1 MCASIT
7 AIAVSLSIIVVDRD
21 DFVDS
26 ISTVAERVRGCTLC
40 RLAAAAVLRTLKCGA
55 AMLLHRPLECRDAVP
70 TGNVL
75 RLVAASGIKV
85 M

>member
-40 RLAAAAVLRTLKCGA
+40 RLAAAVLRTLKCGA